1 MPREAIASKIQTAE
15 QIAITYS
22 RIIFMFCQNITSDA
36 RAWLSDVTIKYLLFA
51 AALAYRSLGTLS
63 PEMQELGCAIP
74 HSDFLTLLSSVY
86 SWLKIKTTPAVIIQ
100 DIITSNCGAWL
111 SITTLRYFCLAKYY
125 PDLKMKTT
133 YKIKATQKGKQP
145 QKWKWPQIW
154 RQMKMN

>member
-1 MPREAIASKIQTAE
+1 
-15 QIAITYS
+15 
-22 RIIFMFCQNITSDA
+22 
-36 RAWLSDVTIKYLLFA
+36 
-51 AALAYRSLGTLS
+51 
-63 PEMQELGCAIP
+63 MQELGCAIP

-133 YKIKATQKGKQP
+133 YKIKVTQKGRQP

-154 RQMKMN
+154 RQMKKISKQFCPPPFPPITILPELFWRPLILTATPQMMLSRKCYQVSKPEIEFHMMNIMYAALHMRAHT